1 MLKNILLCGVGGQGV
16 LLAAKLIA
24 HAAKNAG
31 FRVFTNEIHGMAQRG
46 GSVTASVR
54 FGDNVSAPL
63 FPSGTADLLF
73 SMEESE
79 ALRNAH
85 CLKKDGAA
93 VIALQSVIPLTVTT
107 GAASWPDDMD
117 ARLKRVF
124 PRADLCDCT
133 AEARMLGNPKLAN
146 TILLGV
152 LSRHLPE
159 IPEECWRDALALLM
173 KKELFEINCQAFKKG
188 RTP

>member
-24 HAAKNAG
+24 HAACAAG

-54 FGDNVSAPL
+54 FGECVSAPL
-63 FPSGTADLLF
+63 FPLGTADLLF
-73 SMEESE
+73 AMEESE

-85 CLKKDGAA
+85 CLRPGGVA
-93 VIALQSVIPLTVTT
+93 VVALQSVIPLTVTT
-107 GAASWPDDMD
+107 GAAQYPADMEE
-117 ARLKRVF
+117 RLKRVF
-124 PRADLCDCT
+124 GHAELCDC
-133 AEARMLGNPKLAN
+133 AGEAHALGNPKLAN

-159 IPEECWRDALALLM
+159 IPESCWRGAMELLM
-173 KKELFEINCQAFKKG
+173 KKELLEINFQAFTKG